1 VRLDTKDFQFLYAEG
16 DDLVFMDVETYDQIN
31 LPADLLGD
39 AAAFLQDGMTGSR
52 NV

>member
-31 LPADLLGD
+31 LPPTCWAMLRPSCRT
-39 AAAFLQDGMTGSR
+39 A
-52 NV
+52 